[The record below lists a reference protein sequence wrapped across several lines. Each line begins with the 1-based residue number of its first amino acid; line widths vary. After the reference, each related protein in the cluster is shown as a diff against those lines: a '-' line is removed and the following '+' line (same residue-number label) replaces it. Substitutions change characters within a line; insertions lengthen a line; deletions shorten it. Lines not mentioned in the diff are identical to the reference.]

1 MGVLDDITA
10 VVGDTP
16 LVRLNRVVP
25 DGGCEILV
33 KLETRNPTFSVKDR
47 IAVGMLFAAERAGDL
62 KPGGVIVEPTS
73 GNTGLGLAMVAVAR
87 GYKLI
92 VTMPETMSFERR
104 AVLRHFGADLR
115 LTPGD
120 KGMAGAVEE
129 AERVASEIPGAFI
142 PRQFE
147 NEENP
152 NAHYATTAPEIWD
165 ALEGRLD
172 AFVAGVGTGGTLSG
186 CGRYFKGRDANI
198 ALVAV
203 EPEASAVLS
212 GDAPGKHGIQG
223 IGAGFVP
230 GVMDTGIVDEVIKVS
245 DRSAVEMARRMAR
258 EEGILCGISSGA
270 NVHAAVALASRRE
283 YAGKRIVTLVC
294 DTGER
299 YLSTTLFEGK

>member
-1 MGVLDDITA
+1 
-10 VVGDTP
+10 
-16 LVRLNRVVP
+16 
-25 DGGCEILV
+25 
-33 KLETRNPTFSVKDR
+33 
-47 IAVGMLFAAERAGDL
+47 
-62 KPGGVIVEPTS
+62 
-73 GNTGLGLAMVAVAR
+73 
-87 GYKLI
+87 
-92 VTMPETMSFERR
+92 
-104 AVLRHFGADLR
+104 
-115 LTPGD
+115 
-120 KGMAGAVEE
+120 
-129 AERVASEIPGAFI
+129 
-142 PRQFE
+142 
-147 NEENP
+147 
-152 NAHYATTAPEIWD
+152 
-165 ALEGRLD
+165 LD

-230 GVMDTGIVDEVIKVS
+230 SVMDTGIVDEVIKVS

-283 YAGKRIVTLVC
+283 YSGKRIVTLVC